1 MREDLLASDK
11 HLDIN
16 SSRIAKTPT
25 ADNDTPA
32 TVEVKSQSSV
42 PMWERSHNT
51 KNIKLFGNPGV
62 CANGRL
68 R

>member
-16 SSRIAKTPT
+16 SSRIAMTPT

-42 PMWERSHNT
+42 PMWGTLKRVCQWQAEM
-51 KNIKLFGNPGV
+51 IKIKIHYIK
-62 CANGRL
+62 
-68 R
+68 

>member
-1 MREDLLASDK
+1 MRHDLFASDE

-16 SSRIAKTPT
+16 FFRIAMTPT

-42 PMWERSHNT
+42 PMWGTQNACVPT
-51 KNIKLFGNPGV
+51 AG
-62 CANGRL
+62 
-68 R
+68 

>member
-16 SSRIAKTPT
+16 SSRIAMTPT

-42 PMWERSHNT
+42 PMWGTQNACVPMAGWSD
-51 KNIKLFGNPGV
+51 
-62 CANGRL
+62 
-68 R
+68 

>member
-16 SSRIAKTPT
+16 SSRIAMTPT

-42 PMWERSHNT
+42 PMWGT
-51 KNIKLFGNPGV
+51 QDACVPMAG
-62 CANGRL
+62 
-68 R
+68 